1 MNTIPEQAREI
12 VRAARLPSGKYGTSR
27 GRGKI
32 TLWRDSV
39 SAISC
44 ALAFH
49 DATRIY
55 RLADGW
61 RFVGIITHDG
71 QFVDERAEVG
81 A

>member
-1 MNTIPEQAREI
+1 VTTIPEQAREI
-12 VRAARLPSGKYGTSR
+12 VSAAHLPRGKYGTSR

-32 TLWRDSV
+32 TLWRDAV

-44 ALAFH
+44 ALAFR

-61 RFVGIITHDG
+61 RFVGLITHDG
-71 QFVDERAEVG
+71 KFVDERTEART
-81 A
+81 